1 MNKLRLATGLLLL
14 AFAMPTKVLAHAIE
28 TNYLLLL
35 SKLEFRST
43 YSTGEPVQ
51 GAEVKVFA
59 PNDMSQP
66 WKTIMTNEEG
76 RFAFAPDPSIPG
88 NWEVEIKQEGHEDY
102 WTVPVGVNGIE
113 EDNISQEYQ
122 QDLHFAGLGKVG
134 SCKLLTL
141 AGIGAAGAAG
151 GLWFFRKRALDRQG
165 DG

>member
-1 MNKLRLATGLLLL
+1 MNKLRLTLGL
-14 AFAMPTKVLAHAIE
+14 AFLTFFAIPTKVLAHAIE

-35 SKLEFRST
+35 SKLEFQST

-59 PNDMSQP
+59 PNDLSQP
-66 WKTIMTNEEG
+66 WKTIMTDEEG
-76 RFAFAPDPSIPG
+76 RFAFAPDPSISG

-102 WTVPVGVNGIE
+102 WTVPVGINGIE
-113 EDNISQEYQ
+113 EDNISQGYE
-122 QDLHFAGLGKVG
+122 QDLHLAGLGKVG

-141 AGIGAAGAAG
+141 AGIGAGAAA

-165 DG
+165 NG